1 MIIIIKSFVITC
13 LIFIILG
20 IIQVVVDKISKRK

>member
-1 MIIIIKSFVITC
+1 MIIILKSFVITC

-20 IIQVVVDKISKRK
+20 IIQLVIDRIAKRK

>member
-1 MIIIIKSFVITC
+1 MIIILKSFVITC

-20 IIQVVVDKISKRK
+20 IIQVVIDRISKRK

>member
-1 MIIIIKSFVITC
+1 MIIILKSFVITC

-20 IIQVVVDKISKRK
+20 IIQVVIDKVEKRK